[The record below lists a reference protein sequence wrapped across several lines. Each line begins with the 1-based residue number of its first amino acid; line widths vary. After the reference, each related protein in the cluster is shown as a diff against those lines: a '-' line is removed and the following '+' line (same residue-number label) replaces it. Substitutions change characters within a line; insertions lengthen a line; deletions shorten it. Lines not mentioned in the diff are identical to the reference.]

1 MKGPKKV
8 VSAFLHYSKEVRET
22 IRSTSD
28 FAKKSG
34 ESWKTLPEDKK
45 QKYRIKEQKDK
56 ERSLKEKRRM
66 ETIKTSTTTISEKQQ
81 LQSKQPISTNELPIL
96 QLIQKKTQNDSSILE
111 Q

>member
-1 MKGPKKV
+1 V

-56 ERSLKEKRRM
+56 ERSLKEK
-66 ETIKTSTTTISEKQQ
+66 EEWKQLKHQQQQYLKKTTTPIKT
-81 LQSKQPISTNELPIL
+81 TNFN
-96 QLIQKKTQNDSSILE
+96 K
-111 Q
+111 